1 MNKPKDVDGCFDASN
16 CSTAFF
22 NSEDMLRKMRELSE
36 KMQAI
41 PNVLVTTKR
50 TLGQL
55 RKVIDAQKQ
64 QYFAGAIPSLHMK
77 VYGTPIEDYETVKD
91 CLDRMMEPRKGER
104 LKLVLSEDIPG
115 DCIDHPWMKEQ
126 VRDMAERMGYD
137 WMFFKESGL

>member
-1 MNKPKDVDGCFDASN
+1 MNKPNDFDGCFVASN
-16 CSTAFF
+16 CSTSSF
-22 NSEDMLRKMRELSE
+22 NTEEMLSKMRELSE

-55 RKVIDAQKQ
+55 RKVIDAQEE
-64 QYFAGAIPSLHMK
+64 QYFAGAIPLLPMN
-77 VYGTPIEDYETVKD
+77 VYGTPIEDYDTVKD

-104 LKLVLSEDIPG
+104 LQLVLSEEIPV

-126 VRDMAERMGYD
+126 VRDRAERMGFG
-137 WMFFKESGL
+137 WMQVR